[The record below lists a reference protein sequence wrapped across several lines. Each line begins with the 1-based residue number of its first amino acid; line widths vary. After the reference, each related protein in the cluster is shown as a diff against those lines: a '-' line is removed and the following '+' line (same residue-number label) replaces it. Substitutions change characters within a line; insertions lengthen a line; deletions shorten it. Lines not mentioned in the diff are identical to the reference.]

1 MREETGVDLIYIIKK
16 WNFEIPRT
24 IYKRRGGGSGG
35 GDGGE
40 KTGKKLGGWRRERT
54 SEKVVSEVG
63 SREYSSRAK
72 TSKVTLSVTFWALRS
87 CKFSTPSV

>member
-24 IYKRRGGGSGG
+24 IYKRRGGGGG
-35 GDGGE
+35 GGE
-40 KTGKKLGGWRRERT
+40 ETGKKLGGWRRERT

-63 SREYSSRAK
+63 SREYRSRAK

-87 CKFSTPSV
+87 CKFSTPSA